1 MGNIMQQAKS
11 KMKKAALVT
20 SGLVVGATGLG
31 LTATTMA
38 SADSWNNGWSNNNW
52 GNNSWN
58 NGWNDGWN
66 NSWNNNWN
74 WNNHRNDHRFF
85 TRHVFDNRVNRVVI
99 IVIDVFTGNSW
110 TQW

>member
-1 MGNIMQQAKS
+1 MGHIMQRAKT
-11 KMKKAALVT
+11 KMKKVAFVA

-31 LTATTMA
+31 LSATTMA
-38 SADSWNNGWSNNNW
+38 SADSWSNNNDWNNNNWSNNNNW
-52 GNNSWN
+52 DN
-58 NGWNDGWN
+58 GWN

-74 WNNHRNDHRFF
+74 WNNHRDDHRFF